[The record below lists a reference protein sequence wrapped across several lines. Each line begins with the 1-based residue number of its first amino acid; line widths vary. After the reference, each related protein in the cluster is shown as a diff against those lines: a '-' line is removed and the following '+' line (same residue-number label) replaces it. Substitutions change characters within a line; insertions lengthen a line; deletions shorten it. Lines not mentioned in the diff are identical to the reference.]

1 MSEAQVS
8 VDFLPFPIDTC
19 IRVGVCLWHKENIME
34 CLEIIWQI
42 VVGFCIVSCTIDLR
56 TIAKNSGVRR

>member
-1 MSEAQVS
+1 
-8 VDFLPFPIDTC
+8 
-19 IRVGVCLWHKENIME
+19 ME
-34 CLEIIWQI
+34 CLEIVWQI